1 MTKHIID
8 GKRIPGGPAKAR
20 HYTKLDSEARPH
32 PHSIA
37 LQRRPLHT
45 GADARARRFLAIER
59 RTEESLPA

>member
-20 HYTKLDSEARPH
+20 RYTKLDSEARPH

-45 GADARARRFLAIER
+45 DADTRARRFIAIER
-59 RTEESLPA
+59 RTGEPIPA

>member
-8 GKRIPGGPAKAR
+8 GRRIPGGPAKAQR
-20 HYTKLDSEARPH
+20 YTKLDAETRPH

-45 GADARARRFLAIER
+45 NADTRALRFLAIER
-59 RTEESLPA
+59 RTGETLPA